1 MNAKTIVALA
11 ACIGLAACTSAA
23 QRQENRVR
31 SQAQKILKR
40 RPSIGD
46 PGKVAATD
54 IAFARAARD
63 EGQWT
68 AFTEYSAANAMLHGA
83 NGVIEARPWLAQ
95 QADPAEAVRWGPKAV
110 WSSCDG
116 TLAVSFGRFR
126 DPEGMVGSYV
136 TVWEWQPEDRVYRW
150 TYDMGT
156 QDNPQPPPPA
166 PAAEPDED
174 TIVVQGLG
182 MVESKI
188 ADCLETDAPR
198 PRGQQPALAD
208 PYTSADGTLKWRYEH
223 SGSAPATRRVV
234 VDWMRDGTWQTAL
247 DFTAPA
253 PLAE

>member
-1 MNAKTIVALA
+1 MNAKTILALA
-11 ACIGLAACTSAA
+11 ACMGLAACTSAA

-40 RPSIGD
+40 LPSIGD

-68 AFTEYSAANAMLHGA
+68 AFIQYSTPDALLHG
-83 NGVIEARPWLAQ
+83 GSGIFEARPWLAQ
-95 QADPAEAVRWGPKAV
+95 QTDPAEAVRWGPKAV

-116 TLAVSFGRFR
+116 TLAVSFGRSR
-126 DPEGMVGSYV
+126 DPDGLVGSYV

-150 TYDMGT
+150 SYDMGGP
-156 QDNPQPPPPA
+156 DNPQPPPPA

-182 MVESKI
+182 MVEGKI
-188 ADCLETDAPR
+188 ADCPETDAPR
-198 PRGQQPALAD
+198 PRGPQAALAD

-223 SGSAPATRRVV
+223 SGGSPATRRVV
-234 VDWMRDGTWQTAL
+234 VDWMRDGEWQTAL
-247 DFTAPA
+247 DYTAPV